1 MGKVSVSNKQRI
13 LIADDS
19 EINRSILADML
30 GDGYEII
37 EAETGVEVIS
47 ILREY
52 DNHIDLLLLDV
63 VMPQMDGFE
72 VLILMNRYHMIE

>member
-52 DNHIDLLLLDV
+52 DNHIDL
-63 VMPQMDGFE
+63 M
-72 VLILMNRYHMIE
+72 

>member
-52 DNHIDLLLLDV
+52 DNHIDLLLVQGL
-63 VMPQMDGFE
+63 
-72 VLILMNRYHMIE
+72 RHC